1 MNECPR
7 CGRLPGNSHTEACA
21 LQGEIERLRA
31 ELATK
36 SKRVADLG
44 LAVVS
49 LRAELAEWK
58 ATTPALKP
66 DCRTCGYFEWRVY
79 ECWFESSNPNRLCVD
94 GSEHLHADPVRLYEA
109 GGE

>member
-1 MNECPR
+1 MTRNEIIASVLNHS
-7 CGRLPGNSHTEACA
+7 LPAAQMLSEDW
-21 LQGEIERLRA
+21 EEV
-31 ELATK
+31 
-36 SKRVADLG
+36 KR
-44 LAVVS
+44 

-109 GGE
+109 GEA

>member
-1 MNECPR
+1 METD
-7 CGRLPGNSHTEACA
+7 RLSYLLRHEATAHGKEDYKHLAADA
-21 LQGEIERLRA
+21 LESLSA
-31 ELATK
+31 E
-36 SKRVADLG
+36 VE
-44 LAVVS
+44 S

-94 GSEHLHADPVRLYEA
+94 GSEHLHADPVRLYEK
-109 GGE
+109 EEKL